1 MVERNMCNAVI
12 ARHCRPA
19 GVEGHITR
27 KRIAS
32 AMCRPGPHREG
43 EEPQPMMHGRGIAI
57 VCAGQ
62 RLDQEG

>member
-1 MVERNMCNAVI
+1 MVERNMGNAVY

-32 AMCRPGPHREG
+32 EPGISRVWPPMMFSSSEYDGPHREG
-43 EEPQPMMHGRGIAI
+43 EES
-57 VCAGQ
+57 
-62 RLDQEG
+62 